1 MPLTIFCRV
10 FAVSFLIGLAA
21 GCSRPT
27 DNPYARIQ
35 NAPLVKATLHTVT
48 VASPDAA
55 QAQRLDAAGYT
66 HAPLPS
72 NYPLSVEAEAAIWQ
86 VPVSFAATSA
96 MFMAQAGQ
104 GPDVRLIVMPD
115 VKPLVPVDAEVLT
128 AFYGNVLGSAVP
140 RWAGSSTLKNGARVQ
155 AWTFLVDD
163 VLAARQ
169 RFLEA
174 AIPVTFTPV
183 RITTAYLGDHQTL
196 AIQAPDGAVVQ
207 LVQGASQKLSE

>member
-1 MPLTIFCRV
+1 MSLTNFCRV
-10 FAVSFLIGLAA
+10 FAFSLLITFT

-55 QAQRLDAAGYT
+55 VAERLDAAGYE
-66 HAPLPS
+66 HAALPS

-86 VPVSFAATSA
+86 VPISFAATSVI
-96 MFMAQAGQ
+96 FMAQPGQ
-104 GPDVRLIVMPD
+104 GPNVRLIVMPD
-115 VKPLVPVDAEVLT
+115 VKPPVSVDQEVLA
-128 AFYGNVLGSAVP
+128 AFYRNVLGTSVP

-155 AWTFLVDD
+155 AWTFIVDD

-196 AIQAPDGAVVQ
+196 ALQAPDGAVVQ
-207 LVQGASQKLSE
+207 LVQGAAPKLSE

>member
-1 MPLTIFCRV
+1 MPLTNFCRV
-10 FAVSFLIGLAA
+10 FAVSLLIAFS

-27 DNPYARIQ
+27 DNPYARIR

-55 QAQRLDAAGYT
+55 QAERLDAAGYS

-86 VPVSFAATSA
+86 VPISFAAASVI
-96 MFMAQAGQ
+96 FMAQPGQ
-104 GPDVRLIVMPD
+104 GPNVRLIVMPD
-115 VKPLVPVDAEVLT
+115 VKPLVSVDEEVLT
-128 AFYGNVLGSAVP
+128 AFYRNVLDTSVP
-140 RWAGSSTLKNGARVQ
+140 KWAGSSTLKNGARVQ

-207 LVQGASQKLSE
+207 LVQGAAPKFSE

>member
-1 MPLTIFCRV
+1 MRLTYLRHV
-10 FAVSFLIGLAA
+10 FAVLSLTLT
-21 GCSRPT
+21 GCYRPT
-27 DNPYARIQ
+27 DNPYARIR

-66 HAPLPS
+66 YAPLP
-72 NYPLSVEAEAAIWQ
+72 NYPLSVEAEAAMLQ
-86 VPVSFAATSA
+86 VPVSSVSA
-96 MFMAQAGQ
+96 SVMFMAQPGQ
-104 GPDVRLIVMPD
+104 GPNVRLIVMPD
-115 VKPLVPVDAEVLT
+115 VKPLVSVDEEVLT
-128 AFYGNVLGSAVP
+128 AFYDNVLSTVVP

-183 RITTAYLGDHQTL
+183 RLTTAYLGDHQTL
-196 AIQAPDGAVVQ
+196 AIQAPDGAVIQ
-207 LVQGASQKLSE
+207 LVQGATPKLSE

>member
-1 MPLTIFCRV
+1 MSLTNFWRV
-10 FAVSFLIGLAA
+10 FAVSLLITFT
-21 GCSRPT
+21 GCSRPI
-27 DNPYARIQ
+27 DNPYARIP

-55 QAQRLDAAGYT
+55 QAERLDAAGYA

-86 VPVSFAATSA
+86 VPISFAATSVI
-96 MFMAQAGQ
+96 FMAPPGL
-104 GPDVRLIVMPD
+104 GPNVRLIVMPD
-115 VKPLVPVDAEVLT
+115 VKPLLSVDEEVLT
-128 AFYGNVLGSAVP
+128 AFYRNVLDTSVP
-140 RWAGSSTLKNGARVQ
+140 QWAGSSTLKNGARVQ
-155 AWTFLVDD
+155 AWTFIVDD

-169 RFLEA
+169 RFLES

-196 AIQAPDGAVVQ
+196 ALQAPDGAVVQ
-207 LVQGASQKLSE
+207 LVQGAAPKLSE